1 MRERVQRF
9 EVRQTMQKQN
19 FEIFHY
25 NQMTPEEVTVHHH
38 DFYEIFFFLGGK
50 VTYRAEG
57 QIYHL
62 RPGDILLINPMVLH
76 QPIIAS
82 DSPDYERIIL
92 WVDRSYLEKL
102 ASGRDELSKCFEGS
116 ERLRLLHLSSSVGR
130 VEMTEL
136 LGRLV
141 RECYGNEHG
150 ASLYAEGL
158 FLQVMVELNR
168 LALHSASRAEGE
180 QDAPSMVAQLL
191 DYINEHYSENLSLE
205 GLAKQFFV
213 SKYHLSHEFSR
224 AIGTGVYRYIMLKRL
239 TAAKQLLSEGSAPG
253 EVYIR
258 CGFKDYTSFFRAFK
272 AEYGISPKAFS
283 EGRWG

>member
-1 MRERVQRF
+1 MKMKERIQRF
-9 EVRQTMQKQN
+9 DVRQTMRNQN

-38 DFYEIFFFLGGK
+38 DFYEIFFFLGGN
-50 VTYRAEG
+50 VSYRAEG

-62 RPGDILLINPMVLH
+62 KPGDILLINPMVLH

-82 DSPDYERIIL
+82 DGPDYERIIL
-92 WVDRSYLEKL
+92 WVDKDFLQKW
-102 ASGRDELSKCFEGS
+102 DEEAGALLQCFDS
-116 ERLRLLHLSSSVGR
+116 PDRIRLLHLPTSVQR
-130 VEMTEL
+130 VEMTDL

-141 RECYGNEHG
+141 RECYGKEHG
-150 ASLYAEGL
+150 SSLYAQGL
-158 FLQVMVELNR
+158 FLQIMVELNR
-168 LALHSASRAEGE
+168 LALHAGDRTEGE
-180 QDAPSMVAQLL
+180 QDAPSLVAGLL
-191 DYINEHYSENLSLE
+191 DYINEHYSENLSLD
-205 GLAKQFFV
+205 GLAKQFFI

-224 AIGTGVYRYIMLKRL
+224 AIGTGVYRYIMLRRL
-239 TAAKQLLSEGSAPG
+239 TAAKQLLSEGIAPG

-283 EGRWG
+283 EGR

>member
-9 EVRQTMQKQN
+9 EVRQTMRNQN
-19 FEIFHY
+19 YEIFHY

-38 DFYEIFFFLGGK
+38 DFYEVFFFLGGK

-62 RPGDILLINPMVLH
+62 KPGDILLINPMVLH

-92 WVDRSYLEKL
+92 WVDRGYLEKL
-102 ASGRDELSKCFEGS
+102 AGGADALSRCFEG
-116 ERLRLLHLSSSVGR
+116 ERIRLLHLPSSVQR
-130 VEMTEL
+130 IEMTEL

-150 ASLYAEGL
+150 AGLYADGL
-158 FLQVMVELNR
+158 FLQIMVELNR
-168 LALHSASRAEGE
+168 LALHAGSRTEGE
-180 QDAPSMVAQLL
+180 QDAPSLVAELL

-205 GLAKQFFV
+205 GLAKRFFV

-239 TAAKQLLSEGSAPG
+239 TAARQQLSEGEAPG

-283 EGRWG
+283 EGR

>member
-9 EVRQTMQKQN
+9 EVRQTMRNQN

-38 DFYEIFFFLGGK
+38 DFYEVFFFLGGK

-62 RPGDILLINPMVLH
+62 KPGDILLINPMVLH
-76 QPIIAS
+76 QPVIAS

-92 WVDRSYLEKL
+92 WVDRGFLERMGEGGD
-102 ASGRDELSKCFEGS
+102 ALSQCFEE
-116 ERLRLLHLSSSVGR
+116 ERVRLLHLPSSVQR

-141 RECYGNEHG
+141 RECYGGEHA
-150 ASLYAEGL
+150 ASLYAKGL
-158 FLQVMVELNR
+158 FLQIMAELNR
-168 LALHSASRAEGE
+168 LALHGGNLREGAQE
-180 QDAPSMVAQLL
+180 APSMVAELL

-205 GLAKQFFV
+205 GLAKRFFV

-239 TAAKQLLSEGSAPG
+239 TAAKQLLSEGGTPG

-272 AEYGISPKAFS
+272 AEYGVSPKVFS
-283 EGRWG
+283 EAK

>member
-9 EVRQTMQKQN
+9 EVRQTMRNQN
-19 FEIFHY
+19 YEIFHY

-38 DFYEIFFFLGGK
+38 DFYEVFFFLGGK

-62 RPGDILLINPMVLH
+62 KPGDILLINPMVLH

-92 WVDRSYLEKL
+92 WVDRGYLERL
-102 ASGRDELSKCFEGS
+102 AGGEGELSRCFEG
-116 ERLRLLHLSSSVGR
+116 ERIRLLHLPSSVQR
-130 VEMTEL
+130 IEMTEL

-150 ASLYAEGL
+150 SAFYADGL
-158 FLQVMVELNR
+158 FLQIMVELNR
-168 LALHSASRAEGE
+168 LALHAGGPTEGE
-180 QDAPSMVAQLL
+180 QEAPSLVAELL

-205 GLAKQFFV
+205 GLAKRFFV

-239 TAAKQLLSEGSAPG
+239 TAAKQQLSEGDAPG

-272 AEYGISPKAFS
+272 AEYGISPRAFS
-283 EGRWG
+283 EGQ

>member
-9 EVRQTMQKQN
+9 DVRQTMRKQS

-38 DFYEIFFFLGGK
+38 DFYEVFFFLGGK

-57 QIYHL
+57 QLYHL

-92 WVDRSYLEKL
+92 WVDKAYLEQI
-102 ASGRDELSKCFEGS
+102 AGDEGALSRCFEGA
-116 ERLRLLHLSSSVGR
+116 ERIRLLHLPSSVQR

-150 ASLYAEGL
+150 SSLYAEGL
-158 FLQVMVELNR
+158 FLQIMVELNR
-168 LALHSASRAEGE
+168 LALHAGSRTEGE
-180 QDAPSMVAQLL
+180 QDAPSLVASLL

-205 GLAKQFFV
+205 GLAKRFFI

-224 AIGTGVYRYIMLKRL
+224 AIGTGVYRYIMLRRL
-239 TAAKQLLSEGSAPG
+239 TTAKQLLSEGDAPG

-283 EGRWG
+283 EGR

>member
-9 EVRQTMQKQN
+9 DVRQTMRKQS

-38 DFYEIFFFLGGK
+38 DFYEVFFFLGGK

-57 QIYHL
+57 QLYHL

-92 WVDRSYLEKL
+92 WVDQAYLERI
-102 ASGRDELSKCFEGS
+102 AGGDGALSRCFEGA
-116 ERLRLLHLSSSVGR
+116 ERLRLLHLPSSVQR

-150 ASLYAEGL
+150 SSLYAEGL
-158 FLQVMVELNR
+158 FLQIMVELNR
-168 LALHSASRAEGE
+168 LALHAGSRTEGE
-180 QDAPSMVAQLL
+180 QDAPSLVASLL

-205 GLAKQFFV
+205 GLAKRFFI

-224 AIGTGVYRYIMLKRL
+224 AIGTGVYRYIMLRRL
-239 TAAKQLLSEGSAPG
+239 TAAKQLLSEGETPG

-283 EGRWG
+283 EGR

>member
-1 MRERVQRF
+1 MRESVQRF
-9 EVRQTMQKQN
+9 DVRQTMRKQS

-38 DFYEIFFFLGGK
+38 DFYEVFFFLGGK

-57 QIYHL
+57 QLYHL

-92 WVDRSYLEKL
+92 WVDKAYLEQI
-102 ASGRDELSKCFEGS
+102 AGDEGALSRCFEGA
-116 ERLRLLHLSSSVGR
+116 ERIRLLHLPSSVQR

-150 ASLYAEGL
+150 SSLYAEGL
-158 FLQVMVELNR
+158 FLQIMVELNR
-168 LALHSASRAEGE
+168 LALHAGSRTEGE
-180 QDAPSMVAQLL
+180 QDAPSLVASLL

-205 GLAKQFFV
+205 GLAKRFFI

-224 AIGTGVYRYIMLKRL
+224 AIGTGVYRYIMLRRL
-239 TAAKQLLSEGSAPG
+239 TAAKQLLSEGDAPG

-283 EGRWG
+283 EGR

>member
-9 EVRQTMQKQN
+9 DVRQTMRKQS

-38 DFYEIFFFLGGK
+38 DFYEVFFFLGGK

-57 QIYHL
+57 QLYHL

-92 WVDRSYLEKL
+92 WVDKAYLEQI
-102 ASGRDELSKCFEGS
+102 AGDEGALSRCFEGA
-116 ERLRLLHLSSSVGR
+116 ERIRLLHLPSSVQR

-150 ASLYAEGL
+150 ASFYAEGL
-158 FLQVMVELNR
+158 FLQIMVELNR
-168 LALHSASRAEGE
+168 LALHAGNRTEGE
-180 QDAPSMVAQLL
+180 QDAPSLVASLL

-205 GLAKQFFV
+205 GLAKRFFV
-213 SKYHLSHEFSR
+213 SKYHLSHEFSH
-224 AIGTGVYRYIMLKRL
+224 AIGTGVYRYIMLRRL
-239 TAAKQLLSEGSAPG
+239 TAAKQLLSEGDAPG

-283 EGRWG
+283 EGR

>member
-9 EVRQTMQKQN
+9 DVRQTMRKQS

-38 DFYEIFFFLGGK
+38 DFYEVFFFLGGK

-57 QIYHL
+57 QLYHL

-92 WVDRSYLEKL
+92 WVDKAYLEQI
-102 ASGRDELSKCFEGS
+102 AGGEGALSRCFEGA
-116 ERLRLLHLSSSVGR
+116 ERIRLLHLPSSVQR

-150 ASLYAEGL
+150 SSLYAEGL
-158 FLQVMVELNR
+158 FLQIMVELNR
-168 LALHSASRAEGE
+168 LALHAGSRTEGE
-180 QDAPSMVAQLL
+180 QDAPSLVASLL

-205 GLAKQFFV
+205 GLAKRFFI

-224 AIGTGVYRYIMLKRL
+224 AIGTGVYRYIMLRRL
-239 TAAKQLLSEGSAPG
+239 TAAKQLLSEGDAPG

-283 EGRWG
+283 EGR

>member
-1 MRERVQRF
+1 MREKVQRF
-9 EVRQTMQKQN
+9 EVRQTMRQKN

-38 DFYEIFFFLGGK
+38 DFYEVFFFLGGK

-57 QIYHL
+57 QLYHL
-62 RPGDILLINPMVLH
+62 KPGDILLINPMVLH

-92 WVDRSYLEKL
+92 WVDKDYLEQL
-102 ASGRDELSKCFEGS
+102 AAGESSLLRCFDGPEQI
-116 ERLRLLHLSSSVGR
+116 RLLHLSASVQR
-130 VEMTEL
+130 VDMTEL

-141 RECYGNEHG
+141 RECYGKEHG

-158 FLQVMVELNR
+158 FLQIMVELNR
-168 LALHSASRAEGE
+168 LAIHAGSRTEGE
-180 QDAPSMVAQLL
+180 QEAPSLVSELL

-205 GLAKQFFV
+205 GLAKRFFV

-239 TAAKQLLSEGSAPG
+239 TAAKQLLSENTAPG

-272 AEYGISPKAFS
+272 AEYGISPRAFS
-283 EGRWG
+283 EGR

>member
-38 DFYEIFFFLGGK
+38 DFYEVFFFLGGK

-57 QIYHL
+57 QVYHL
-62 RPGDILLINPMVLH
+62 KPGDILLINPMVLH

-92 WVDRSYLEKL
+92 WVDRGYLEKI
-102 ASGRDELSKCFEGS
+102 AAGENALSRCFEG
-116 ERLRLLHLSSSVGR
+116 ERIRLLHLPSSVQR

-141 RECYGNEHG
+141 RECYGNEH
-150 ASLYAEGL
+150 ASSFYADGL
-158 FLQVMVELNR
+158 FLQIMVELNR
-168 LALHSASRAEGE
+168 LALHAGNRTEGE
-180 QDAPSMVAQLL
+180 QEAPSLVAALL

-205 GLAKQFFV
+205 GLAKRFFV

-239 TAAKQLLSEGSAPG
+239 TAAKQLLNEGDAPG

-283 EGRWG
+283 EAK

>member
-9 EVRQTMQKQN
+9 DVRQTMRKQS

-38 DFYEIFFFLGGK
+38 DFYEVFFFLGGK

-57 QIYHL
+57 QLYHL

-92 WVDRSYLEKL
+92 WVDKAYLEQI
-102 ASGRDELSKCFEGS
+102 AGGEGALSRCFEGA
-116 ERLRLLHLSSSVGR
+116 ERIRLLHLPSSVQR
-130 VEMTEL
+130 VEMTDL

-150 ASLYAEGL
+150 SSFYAEGL
-158 FLQVMVELNR
+158 FLQIMVELNR
-168 LALHSASRAEGE
+168 LALHAGSRTEGE
-180 QDAPSMVAQLL
+180 QDAPSLVASLL

-205 GLAKQFFV
+205 GLAKRFFI

-224 AIGTGVYRYIMLKRL
+224 AIGTGVYRYIMLRRL
-239 TAAKQLLSEGSAPG
+239 TAAKQLLSEGETPG

-272 AEYGISPKAFS
+272 AEYGISPKAFY
-283 EGRWG
+283 EGR

>member
-1 MRERVQRF
+1 MRESVQRF
-9 EVRQTMQKQN
+9 DVRQTMRKQS

-38 DFYEIFFFLGGK
+38 DFYEVFFFLGGK

-57 QIYHL
+57 QLYHL

-92 WVDRSYLEKL
+92 WVDKAYLEQI
-102 ASGRDELSKCFEGS
+102 AGGEGALSRCFEGA
-116 ERLRLLHLSSSVGR
+116 ERIRLLHLPSSVQR

-150 ASLYAEGL
+150 SSLYAEGL
-158 FLQVMVELNR
+158 FLQIMVELNR
-168 LALHSASRAEGE
+168 LALHAGSRTEGE
-180 QDAPSMVAQLL
+180 QDAPSLVASLL

-205 GLAKQFFV
+205 GLAKRFFI

-224 AIGTGVYRYIMLKRL
+224 AIGTGVYRYIMLRRL
-239 TAAKQLLSEGSAPG
+239 TAAKQLLSEGDAPG

-283 EGRWG
+283 EGR

>member
-9 EVRQTMQKQN
+9 EVRQTMRNQN

-38 DFYEIFFFLGGK
+38 DFYEVFFFLGGK

-62 RPGDILLINPMVLH
+62 KPGDILLINPMVLH

-92 WVDRSYLEKL
+92 WVDRAYLEKI
-102 ASGRDELSKCFEGS
+102 AGGENALSRCFEQ
-116 ERLRLLHLSSSVGR
+116 ERIRLLHLPSSVQR

-150 ASLYAEGL
+150 SILYAEGL
-158 FLQVMVELNR
+158 FMQIMVELNR
-168 LALHSASRAEGE
+168 LALHAGNRAEGE
-180 QDAPSMVAQLL
+180 QEAPSLVAGLL

-205 GLAKQFFV
+205 GLAKRFFV

-239 TAAKQLLSEGSAPG
+239 TAAKQLLSEGDTPG

-272 AEYGISPKAFS
+272 AEYGISPRAFS
-283 EGRWG
+283 EGM